1 MARNNLRSLRRKDS
15 RKRLM
20 RAEPP
25 AKPEQQIISRCARL
39 ARAKGL
45 PTTITPEEVRG
56 AA

>member
-1 MARNNLRSLRRKDS
+1 
-15 RKRLM
+15 M

-25 AKPEQQIISRCARL
+25 AKTEQQIISRCARL